1 MLIFFPATDEVLAQR
16 PATAIGSWTSRPYN
30 DGVRYG
36 IIADDLTGSCDA
48 AGRLTHLGYRPIV
61 RLRAVGSGTR
71 RSPRDTGSAV
81 VVVNARSRASSQDGA
96 VALVRSAAE
105 DLERAG
111 WSVVYYKMDSTLRG
125 YWPEELDALE
135 SLLQPARVLVCPAFP
150 ARGRFYRDGRLELRK
165 ELRLDFRATL
175 PAGGSASLRH
185 DLKEQLG
192 HFPHHVPL
200 EVVRRG
206 QQAVRAAVKAS
217 NSRYAVFDATREG
230 DLEVIGKAF
239 RNSKG
244 RILWAGS
251 AGLVRY
257 VLPRLAQPES
267 GPSPTPCPTGRRAE
281 RPWLLIQG
289 SRQQIGHEQF
299 HRLGLDDRVL
309 SIRFQQQSGR
319 KDLRRWYD
327 AAMASLAARQHVAI
341 AVPRDFGLRLPEEFA
356 GFLERLFRG
365 FRRGRRL
372 GGIFVSGGSTAET
385 VCDGLHATA
394 TRVIGEVGPGIA
406 RSVLLD
412 GSLPGLPF
420 ITKAG
425 GFGEPDEI
433 HEILKEM
440 SS

>member
-1 MLIFFPATDEVLAQR
+1 M
-16 PATAIGSWTSRPYN
+16 
-30 DGVRYG
+30 RYG
-36 IIADDLTGSCDA
+36 IIADDLTGSCDV

-61 RLRAVGSGTR
+61 RLRAVGSGPR

-150 ARGRFYRDGRLELRK
+150 ARGRFVRGGRLELRK
-165 ELRLDFRATL
+165 ELREDFRATL
-175 PAGGSASLRH
+175 HAGGSASLRH
-185 DLKEQLG
+185 GLKEQLG

-206 QQAVRAAVKAS
+206 QQAVRAAVKAAK
-217 NSRYAVFDATREG
+217 SRYVVFDATREG

-239 RNSKG
+239 RNSEG

-267 GPSPTPCPTGRRAE
+267 GPTPTSE

-289 SRQQIGHEQF
+289 SRQQISHEQF
-299 HRLGLDDRVL
+299 HRLELDDAIL
-309 SIRFQQQSGR
+309 SIRFQEQSGR

-327 AAMASLAARQHVAI
+327 AAMASLAARQHVAT
-341 AVPRDFGLRLPEEFA
+341 AVPRDFGFRLPEEFA
-356 GFLERLFRG
+356 DFLERLFRG
-365 FRRGRRL
+365 LRRGRWL
-372 GGIFVSGGSTAET
+372 GGIFVSGGSTAEA
-385 VCDGLHATA
+385 VCDGLRVTA
-394 TRVIGEVGPGIA
+394 LQVIGEVGPGIA

-412 GSLPGLPF
+412 GRWPGLPL

-425 GFGEPDEI
+425 GFGEPDEV
-433 HEILKEM
+433 HEILREM